1 MNNKKFTCTS
11 CSKQVDSKVNNLN
24 KQQDIYYYDLTVM
37 IAVLFSFSE
46 LFVDKACKI
55 PERIE

>member
-24 KQQDIYYYDLTVM
+24 KQQDIYYLLTVM

-46 LFVDKACKI
+46 LFVDKSCKI
-55 PERIE
+55 PERME